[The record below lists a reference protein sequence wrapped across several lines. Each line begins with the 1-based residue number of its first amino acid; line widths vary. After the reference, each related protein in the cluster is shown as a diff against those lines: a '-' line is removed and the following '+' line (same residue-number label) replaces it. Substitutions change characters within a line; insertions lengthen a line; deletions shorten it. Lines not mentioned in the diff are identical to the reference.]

1 MTREEGMSV
10 HGSNVRVGNG
20 IRSDGATSAP
30 PQIER
35 TARIQSND
43 PGTRTHAAGIA
54 WLGWISGIVTSWI
67 VWGALAAAGW
77 WLLYWPAVLVIVLL
91 YLYSPLAPEGRG
103 DLESEP
109 PEAPSPLG
117 SLMLQ
122 RQPPSLEHEPA
133 QVLNG
138 LMCGHQVG

>member
-1 MTREEGMSV
+1 MSV
-10 HGSNVRVGNG
+10 DGSNVRVGNAV
-20 IRSDGATSAP
+20 RSGGTTSMP

-35 TARIQSND
+35 TPRIRAND
-43 PGTRTHAAGIA
+43 AGMRSHAAGIA

-77 WLLYWPAVLVIVLL
+77 WLLYWPALLVLVLL
-91 YLYSPLAPEGRG
+91 YLYTPLAPEGTG
-103 DLESEP
+103 GLESDP

-122 RQPPSLEHEPA
+122 RRPPSLEHEPA
-133 QVLNG
+133 QVPNG
-138 LMCGHQVG
+138 LVCGHRVG

>member
-1 MTREEGMSV
+1 MSV
-10 HGSNVRVGNG
+10 HGSNVRVGNTV
-20 IRSDGATSAP
+20 RSEGATSTP

-35 TARIQSND
+35 TARIRTND
-43 PGTRTHAAGIA
+43 AGMRSHAAVFA

-77 WLLYWPAVLVIVLL
+77 WLLYWPALLVLVLL

-103 DLESEP
+103 GFESDP
-109 PEAPSPLG
+109 PQAPSPLG

-122 RQPPSLEHEPA
+122 RQPPSLEHELA
-133 QVLNG
+133 QVPNG